1 MKINKYF
8 LYMAIGAAAAGFTA
22 CGDDYEDYQWAP
34 VPDGQEV
41 YFANN
46 LATSYTIPVEE
57 TSFQVQVSRI
67 NTSSASTVAI
77 SAVAADDKT
86 DLSAFDIPTSISFAA
101 GAEYADIT
109 IGYDAE
115 AIGPN
120 NPQSITL
127 SIADEASVTPY
138 GLSSITIKAS
148 VPESWTYIGTGTYT
162 YYNYYSGDDSGLK
175 FYKSNANRYKI
186 ENWGGGVD
194 FFFSE
199 EADGT
204 ISVQDIFTGINNSSY
219 GKVNVCERSDRFK
232 FDGHSYQED
241 GIYYFATGY
250 YVSAGGFAF
259 NDYETFVLD

>member
-1 MKINKYF
+1 
-8 LYMAIGAAAAGFTA
+8 MAIGAAAAGFTS
-22 CGDDYEDYQWAP
+22 CGDDYEDYQWAS

-46 LATSYTIPVEE
+46 QTTEYSIPVDE
-57 TSFQVQVSRI
+57 TTFIVPVRRI
-67 NTSSASTVAI
+67 DTSAASTVSI
-77 SAVAADDKT
+77 SAVAATDKT
-86 DLSAFDIPTSISFAA
+86 DLSKFDIPTSVSFAA
-101 GAEYADIT
+101 GSDIANIT

-127 SIADEASVTPY
+127 SIADEKEVTPY

-162 YYNYYSGDDSGLK
+162 YYNYYSDDDPGLK

-204 ISVQDIFTGINNSSY
+204 ISVQDIFTGINNSNY
-219 GKVNVCERSDRFK
+219 GKVYVCERSDRFK
-232 FDGHSYQED
+232 FDGHSYQQN
-241 GIYYFATGY
+241 GTYYFATGY

>member
-8 LYMAIGAAAAGFTA
+8 LYMAIGAAAAGFTS

-46 LATSYTIPVEE
+46 QTTEYSIPVDE
-57 TSFQVQVSRI
+57 TTFIVPVRRI
-67 NTSSASTVAI
+67 DTSAASTVSI
-77 SAVAADDKT
+77 SAVAATDKT
-86 DLSAFDIPTSISFAA
+86 DLSMFDIPTSVSFAA
-101 GAEYADIT
+101 GSDVANIT

-127 SIADEASVTPY
+127 CIADETEVTPY
-138 GLSSITIKAS
+138 GLSSVTIVAS

-162 YYNYYSGDDSGLK
+162 YYNYYSGDDPGLK

-204 ISVQDIFTGINNSSY
+204 ISVQDIFTGINNSTY
-219 GKVNVCERSDRFK
+219 GKVYVCERADRFK
-232 FDGHSYQED
+232 FDGHSYQKN